1 MRPCVDNLP
10 TFYLC
15 VSIGGVLGG
24 VLNALVAPLVFPTA
38 LEYPLMIIA
47 ASFVRPAGGNKW
59 FKGWLQAAFP
69 ILVFTLTLLLSTVVP
84 KWALSLKLSDAIIV
98 GLPLTLVYLAAARH
112 RLVFAVGLVAVMA
125 ASYRYLNDG
134 ASTLTTQ
141 RNFFGVWSVTAE
153 SGGQFH
159 RIRHGST
166 THGGEFTDPSRR
178 CEATS
183 YYHKDGPLGQAF
195 QVHKSRPQRS
205 KRVAAIGLGAGTILT
220 YSSSGESW
228 DIYEIDPA
236 IVGIASDT
244 RYFRFLSDC
253 SAAPYRIILGD
264 ARLRLKEAADE
275 QYSMLILDAF
285 SSDSVPAHLLTREAL
300 SLYLSKLTE
309 DGILAA
315 HITNRYLNVEP
326 VFSGLIS
333 DAGLAAFIRADDQ
346 FNSDARKY
354 ASTWIVV
361 SRRAES
367 LERLASD
374 ARWRPLQGGVV
385 WTDDFSNILDLMK

>member
-1 MRPCVDNLP
+1 V
-10 TFYLC
+10 
-15 VSIGGVLGG
+15 
-24 VLNALVAPLVFPTA
+24 PL
-38 LEYPLMIIA
+38 
-47 ASFVRPAGGNKW
+47 
-59 FKGWLQAAFP
+59 AF
-69 ILVFTLTLLLSTVVP
+69 
-84 KWALSLKLSDAIIV
+84 
-98 GLPLTLVYLAAARH
+98 VYLAAARH
-112 RLVFAVGLVAVMA
+112 RWVFAVALVAVMLG
-125 ASYRYLNDG
+125 SYKYLNDG

-153 SGGQFH
+153 SGGRFH

-166 THGGEFTDPSRR
+166 THGGQFTDPSRR

-183 YYHKDGPLGQAF
+183 YFHKDGPLGQAF
-195 QVHKSRPQRS
+195 QAHNSQPARS
-205 KRVAAIGLGAGTILT
+205 NRVASIGLGAGTIVT

-253 SAAPYRIILGD
+253 SAAPHRIILGD
-264 ARLRLKEAADE
+264 ARLRLKEAGDA

-300 SLYLSKLTE
+300 NLYLSKLTE

-315 HITNRYLNVEP
+315 HITNRYLNLEP
-326 VFSGLIS
+326 VFSGLTS
-333 DAGLAAFIRADDQ
+333 DAGLAAFIRADNE
-346 FNSDARKY
+346 FNLDARKY
-354 ASTWIVV
+354 PSTWIVV

-374 ARWRPLQGGVV
+374 ARWRPLRGAVV